1 MADDILLK
9 IKEAEETAS
18 KSVSDAKIKS
28 QDILSEAKSQ
38 AESEYKRIISDANQ
52 KANSLIDEAN
62 RKAQSSK
69 EPILQK
75 AREASN
81 NILNTDNNNNV
92 KTIIDALTE
101 RIVRDGNS

>member
-18 KSVSDAKIKS
+18 KSVSDAKI
-28 QDILSEAKSQ
+28 KSQ

-81 NILNTDNNNNV
+81 NILNTDNNNV

>member
-9 IKEAEETAS
+9 IKEAEQAAS
-18 KSVSDAKIKS
+18 NGVSDAKLKTQELIRK
-28 QDILSEAKSQ
+28 AKDD
-38 AESEYKRIISDANQ
+38 ADSEYKRIISDANQ
-52 KANSLIDEAN
+52 KAKSLIDEAN
-62 RKAQSSK
+62 QKAQSEK

-81 NILNTDNNNNV
+81 NILKADEKNV
-92 KTIIDALTE
+92 KAIIDTLTE

>member
-9 IKEAEETAS
+9 IKEAEEAAS
-18 KSVSDAKIKS
+18 KNVSDAKIKS
-28 QDILSEAKSQ
+28 QDILSEAKSN

-52 KANSLIDEAN
+52 KAKGLIDEAN
-62 RKAQSSK
+62 RKAQSEK

-81 NILNTDNNNNV
+81 NILKADEKNV
-92 KTIIDALTE
+92 KAIIDTLTE